1 MRGHLVFAAL
11 AICAI
16 AALPARADEPKLTV
30 YGAGSLREAVTEI
43 ARQFG
48 SRFGIEIRTEFGPS
62 GRMRERI
69 EHGEKVD
76 VFASADIGHAHT
88 LVAQGRASVSAM
100 FARNTLCVLAPV
112 QAGLTDQTILP
123 RLLDKATRIGIS
135 RPKVDPLGDYTVE
148 LFDRIARDRAGAD
161 QDLMTRSTVV
171 ELPAG
176 SPPPRSGD
184 AMVDALQTG
193 RVDLAIVYCSGRGR
207 YQRLMPDLVLA
218 PLPQALQVGP
228 EYALAVLKDAAPEGA
243 AFALYMLSPEGQAIF
258 AQAGF
263 IPVALPKSGS

>member
-1 MRGHLVFAAL
+1 MRGHLVCAAL

-48 SRFGIEIRTEFGPS
+48 SRFGVEIRTEFGPS

-76 VFASADIGHAHT
+76 VFASADIGHART
-88 LVAQGRASVSAM
+88 LVEQGRASVFAM
-100 FARNTLCVLAPV
+100 FARNTLCVLAPAPV
-112 QAGLTDQTILP
+112 GLTDQTILP

-135 RPKVDPLGDYTVE
+135 RPKVDPLGDYTVK
-148 LFDRIARDRAGAD
+148 LFDRVARDRAGAD
-161 QDLMTRSTVV
+161 QDLMARSTVI

-176 SPPPRSGD
+176 SPPQSGD
-184 AMVDALQTG
+184 AMIDALQTG

-207 YQRLMPDLVLA
+207 YQRLMPELVLT

-228 EYALAVLKDAAPEGA
+228 EYALAVLKDVGPAAA

-258 AQAGF
+258 AQAAF
-263 IPVALPKSGS
+263 IPVALPKSGL